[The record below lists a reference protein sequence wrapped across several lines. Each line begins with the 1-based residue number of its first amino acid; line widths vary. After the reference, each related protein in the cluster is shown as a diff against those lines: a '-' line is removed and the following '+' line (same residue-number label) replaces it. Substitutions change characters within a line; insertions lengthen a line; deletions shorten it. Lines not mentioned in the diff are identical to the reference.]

1 MSKKHKPSQT
11 VSSRKIKPS
20 LKDRQQKRNRQWIS
34 LGFAILAVLAVILL
48 AKPKSAQVIEI
59 SAAQAY
65 QKYQQGMFILDV
77 RTQEEWDLAHIENS
91 SLVPLAELKNNL
103 SELPRDREIV
113 VVCRSGNRSREAVSI
128 LEEAGFSDVFSLKGG
143 MIAWENAG
151 YPLEKSSP

>member
-1 MSKKHKPSQT
+1 
-11 VSSRKIKPS
+11 
-20 LKDRQQKRNRQWIS
+20 
-34 LGFAILAVLAVILL
+34 
-48 AKPKSAQVIEI
+48 
-59 SAAQAY
+59 
-65 QKYQQGMFILDV
+65 
-77 RTQEEWDLAHIENS
+77 
-91 SLVPLAELKNNL
+91 PLAELKNNL